1 MGKAKVLAVDLDN
14 TLWDGVMADGPVR
27 HHHDRQLQLR
37 RAREAGMLLVA
48 VSKND
53 PANIRWDEMELTPDD
68 FVLHKISWDVKPHS
82 IKAAADQ
89 LNLGL
94 DSFVLIDDNPA
105 ERELVRTQLPAV
117 TTLDALDPH
126 TWRSAERVLRFANT
140 TNTEE
145 ARKRTA
151 MYREQAL
158 RREALSAEFDYPQMM
173 AALQLKVRFSRAMP
187 GDMERITELVQRTN
201 QFNTT
206 TIRYTK
212 QQLTA
217 MRESSSH
224 RIYVA
229 ELSDKFGSLGLV
241 AVVVVA
247 RSGADA
253 TIESFVMSCRAMGF
267 QLEHLIIALLLEA
280 EADAHRFIG
289 RFVATDRN
297 TPAMNLFSSCAFH
310 EQSDAT
316 FAWQRGETE
325 PPRPAWF
332 AVSSR

>member
-1 MGKAKVLAVDLDN
+1 
-14 TLWDGVMADGPVR
+14 
-27 HHHDRQLQLR
+27 
-37 RAREAGMLLVA
+37 
-48 VSKND
+48 
-53 PANIRWDEMELTPDD
+53 
-68 FVLHKISWDVKPHS
+68 
-82 IKAAADQ
+82 
-89 LNLGL
+89 
-94 DSFVLIDDNPA
+94 
-105 ERELVRTQLPAV
+105 V

-140 TNTEE
+140 TNTDE

-173 AALQLKVRFSRAMP
+173 AALELKVRFSRALP
-187 GDMERITELVQRTN
+187 ADMERVTELVQRTN

-212 QQLTA
+212 LQLTA
-217 MRESSSH
+217 MLESSSH

-241 AVVVVA
+241 AVAIVA
-247 RSGADA
+247 RCGEDA

-267 QLEHLIIALLLEA
+267 QLEHLVVALLLEA
-280 EADAHRFIG
+280 EADARRFIG

-297 TPAMNLFSSCAFH
+297 TPAMNLFSSCGFLA
-310 EQSDAT
+310 QSDGT
-316 FAWQRGETE
+316 FALKRGDAE
-325 PPRPAWF
+325 PRRPGWF
-332 AVSSR
+332 TVAAR

>member
-1 MGKAKVLAVDLDN
+1 
-14 TLWDGVMADGPVR
+14 
-27 HHHDRQLQLR
+27 
-37 RAREAGMLLVA
+37 
-48 VSKND
+48 
-53 PANIRWDEMELTPDD
+53 
-68 FVLHKISWDVKPHS
+68 
-82 IKAAADQ
+82 
-89 LNLGL
+89 
-94 DSFVLIDDNPA
+94 
-105 ERELVRTQLPAV
+105 
-117 TTLDALDPH
+117 
-126 TWRSAERVLRFANT
+126 
-140 TNTEE
+140 
-145 ARKRTA
+145 

-217 MRESSSH
+217 MRENPSH

-241 AVVVVA
+241 AVAVVA

-297 TPAMNLFSSCAFH
+297 TPAMNLFSSCGFH
-310 EQSDAT
+310 EQGDAT